1 MMLSTSWR
9 LTKVCTYLKGRP
21 KNYSTCQTVFISFS
35 LPPQDKCPPF
45 PSQLPSEYFDSKTPV
60 KERPKHSSKLEDGH
74 IHWFQEPRLSSRPET
89 VHLCFR
95 MCMVTMG
102 LALASSWQMTR
113 LSILMVSRSSEGSPK
128 VPILQVVLLFQMQLW
143 PVAHFVH
150 SLLDGCNS
158 KATANPHKSE
168 WKKWATRQSYIRKRS
183 TTCKIG
189 TLIAI
194 QADFLNSIFGIK
206 KHLIL

>member
-35 LPPQDKCPPF
+35 LPPLDKCPPF

-60 KERPKHSSKLEDGH
+60 KGRPKHSSKLEDGH

-113 LSILMVSRSSEGSPK
+113 LSILMVSTSTEGSPK
-128 VPILQVVLLFQMQLW
+128 VPILQVVLLFRLQLW
-143 PVAHFVH
+143 PVAHFF
-150 SLLDGCNS
+150 SLIFGWVQQQSNS
-158 KATANPHKSE
+158 KPTQKWVKKMGNTSKLYSE
-168 WKKWATRQSYIRKRS
+168 
-183 TTCKIG
+183 
-189 TLIAI
+189 
-194 QADFLNSIFGIK
+194 K
-206 KHLIL
+206 KH

>member
-35 LPPQDKCPPF
+35 LPPLDKCPPF

-102 LALASSWQMTR
+102 VALASSWLMTR
-113 LSILMVSRSSEGSPK
+113 LSILMVSRSSEVSPK
-128 VPILQVVLLFQMQLW
+128 LPILQVVLLFRMQLW
-143 PVAHFVH
+143 PVAHFFI
-150 SLLDGCNS
+150 
-158 KATANPHKSE
+158 K
-168 WKKWATRQSYIRKRS
+168 RKN
-183 TTCKIG
+183 
-189 TLIAI
+189 LI
-194 QADFLNSIFGIK
+194 LIK
-206 KHLIL
+206 KVGNWSKLHS